1 MISLAFIVFIIL
13 MAIIGPYVVPYDP
26 QAPDYTA
33 MMQGPSAAHI
43 WGTNEYG
50 QDVFSR
56 LMVGTR
62 LSLTCALTATII
74 GTAIGVVLG
83 LIAGFYGGIIDSLI
97 MRCCD
102 VLFAFPDILLAIAVV
117 AIIGALAVG
126 LRVYYVYILMKGDEQ

>member
-1 MISLAFIVFIIL
+1 
-13 MAIIGPYVVPYDP
+13 
-26 QAPDYTA
+26 
-33 MMQGPSAAHI
+33 
-43 WGTNEYG
+43 
-50 QDVFSR
+50 
-56 LMVGTR
+56 MVGTR

-117 AIIGALAVG
+117 AIIGQGMVNVMMR
-126 LRVYYVYILMKGDEQ
+126 LRYLQCRPSHESYEARRFP